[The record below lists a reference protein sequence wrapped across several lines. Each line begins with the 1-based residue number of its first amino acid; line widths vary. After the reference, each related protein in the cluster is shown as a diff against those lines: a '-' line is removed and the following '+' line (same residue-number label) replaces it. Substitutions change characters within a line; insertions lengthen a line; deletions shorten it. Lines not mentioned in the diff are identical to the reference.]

1 MYEETVIDNPDMG
14 RYLGEYLR
22 EIGVEVT
29 EVSTYMLDLY
39 FGNSPTP
46 TPGADFIF
54 YAPDVNSAQTAM
66 DIIGDYYDIEFRD
79 LNGIGRDEYQA
90 EFNDYEAVVPRQRF

>member
-14 RYLGEYLR
+14 RHLGGYLN

-54 YAPDVNSAQTAM
+54 YAPDMNTAREAM
-66 DIIGDYYDIEFRD
+66 DIIEDFYGLEFRD
-79 LNGIGRDEYQA
+79 LNGIGRDEYRA
-90 EFNDYEAVVPRQRF
+90 EFNDYDTVVARQRF